1 MRDMRKKSYDSE
13 LESLDFI
20 CLLLPSD
27 SIFSFIQQEGSEAQ
41 TQILAG
47 IRPHSERS
55 FL

>member
-1 MRDMRKKSYDSE
+1 MSSENRLRMKKDEIGSRTVDGA
-13 LESLDFI
+13 
-20 CLLLPSD
+20 
-27 SIFSFIQQEGSEAQ
+27 IQQEGSEAQ